1 MNNSERGTTSKW
13 GFNSKWGPVG
23 VGVATGFLSGLFG
36 VGGGILMVPCLVL
49 LLGMEQRRAHGTSL
63 GAMVLIS
70 ASALGGFLLEG
81 SVAWAPGLL
90 IFAGSAVGV
99 TVGTSLLNHLP
110 IRSLRIGFAL
120 LLLVTAVRFL
130 AAAPDSDGH
139 SDITGALAVAY
150 VACGLATG
158 LLSGTMGVG
167 GGVIM
172 IPVMILL
179 FGFVDPTAKG
189 TSLLVILPT
198 SIIGTLRNRRSGNI
212 DPNTALAVGAS
223 GVASAFVGALGASAL
238 SPRLSGILFAILLI
252 ASAAQMLR
260 HANDPPPPSEAV

>member
-1 MNNSERGTTSKW
+1 MS
-13 GFNSKWGPVG
+13 NSKWGPVG
-23 VGVATGFLSGLFG
+23 VGLATGFLSGLFG
-36 VGGGILMVPCLVL
+36 VGGGILMVPCMVL

-81 SVAWAPGLL
+81 SVAWLPGLL
-90 IFAGSAVGV
+90 IFAGASVGV
-99 TVGTSLLNHLP
+99 TIGTSLLDKVP

-120 LLLVTAVRFL
+120 LLLAAAARFL
-130 AAAPDSDGH
+130 AFAPDTDGH
-139 SDITGALAVAY
+139 SDITFALAVAY

-172 IPVMILL
+172 IPALILL

-198 SIIGTLRNRRSGNI
+198 SIVGTLRNRRSGNI
-212 DPNTALAVGAS
+212 DPKSALVVGAS
-223 GVASAFVGALGASAL
+223 GVASAFAGALGASEL
-238 SPRLSGILFAILLI
+238 SPRLSGILFAVLLI
-252 ASAAQMLR
+252 VSAVQMLR
-260 HANDPPPPSEAV
+260 HANDPSPPSEAV

>member
-1 MNNSERGTTSKW
+1 MNNSKW
-13 GFNSKWGPVG
+13 GRGGHLMSNSKWGPVG
-23 VGVATGFLSGLFG
+23 VGVATGFLSGIFG

-81 SVAWAPGLL
+81 SVAWLPGLL
-90 IFAGSAVGV
+90 IFAGSSVGV
-99 TVGTSLLNHLP
+99 TVGTSLLDRVP
-110 IRSLRIGFAL
+110 IRLLRIGFAL
-120 LLLVTAVRFL
+120 LLLATAIRFL
-130 AAAPDSDGH
+130 AAAPDTDGH
-139 SDITGALAVAY
+139 SDISVGLALAY

-179 FGFVDPTAKG
+179 FGFVDATAKG

-198 SIIGTLRNRRSGNI
+198 SVIGTVRNRRSGNI
-212 DPNTALAVGAS
+212 DPKAALAVGLS
-223 GVASAFVGALGASAL
+223 GVASAFVGALGASEL
-238 SPRLSGILFAILLI
+238 SPRLSANLFAILLI
-252 ASAAQMLR
+252 VSAVQMLR
-260 HANDPPPPSEAV
+260 HANDPPPPVEAV

>member
-1 MNNSERGTTSKW
+1 MNNSRW
-13 GFNSKWGPVG
+13 GVNSKWGPVG

-90 IFAGSAVGV
+90 IFAGSSVGV

-130 AAAPDSDGH
+130 AAAPDADGH
-139 SDITGALAVAY
+139 SDTSVALAVAY

-172 IPVMILL
+172 IPAMILL
-179 FGFVDPTAKG
+179 FGFLDATAKG

-198 SIIGTLRNRRSGNI
+198 SVIGTLRNRRSGNI
-212 DPNTALAVGAS
+212 DPNTAVAVGAS

-238 SPRLSGILFAILLI
+238 SPRLSGILFAILLM
-252 ASAAQMLR
+252 ASAVQMLR
-260 HANDPPPPSEAV
+260 HTNDPPPPSESV

>member
-1 MNNSERGTTSKW
+1 MNDSNWGISSKW
-13 GFNSKWGPVG
+13 GQVG
-23 VGVATGFLSGLFG
+23 VGVATGFMSGLFG

-90 IFAGSAVGV
+90 IFAGSSVGV
-99 TVGTSLLNHLP
+99 TAGTSLLNHLP

-130 AAAPDSDGH
+130 AAAPDTDGH
-139 SDITGALAVAY
+139 SEITVALAVAY

-172 IPVMILL
+172 IPAMILL
-179 FGFVDPTAKG
+179 FGFLDATAKG

-212 DPNTALAVGAS
+212 EPKAALAVGAS

-238 SPRLSGILFAILLI
+238 SPRLSGILFAILLM
-252 ASAAQMLR
+252 ASAVQMLR
-260 HANDPPPPSEAV
+260 HANDPPPPSESV

>member
-1 MNNSERGTTSKW
+1 MNKSKW
-13 GFNSKWGPVG
+13 GINSKWGPVG

-81 SVAWAPGLL
+81 SVAWLPGLL
-90 IFAGSAVGV
+90 IFAGSSVGV
-99 TVGTSLLNHLP
+99 TAGTSLLNEVP

-120 LLLVTAVRFL
+120 LLLATAARFL
-130 AAAPDSDGH
+130 AFAPDTDGH
-139 SDITGALAVAY
+139 GDITVALAFAY

-172 IPVMILL
+172 IPALILL

-198 SIIGTLRNRRSGNI
+198 AVVGTLRNRHSGNI
-212 DPNTALAVGAS
+212 DPKSALVVGAS
-223 GVASAFVGALGASAL
+223 GVATAFVGALGASAL
-238 SPRLSGILFAILLI
+238 SPRLSGALFAILLI
-252 ASAAQMLR
+252 VSAVQMLR

>member
-1 MNNSERGTTSKW
+1 MTRPR
-13 GFNSKWGPVG
+13 WGPVG

-90 IFAGSAVGV
+90 IFAGSSVGV
-99 TVGTSLLNHLP
+99 TVGTTLLNRTSVPL
-110 IRSLRIGFAL
+110 LRTGFAL
-120 LLLVTAVRFL
+120 LLLITAARFL

-139 SDITGALAVAY
+139 SDITAALAIAY
-150 VACGLATG
+150 VGCGLVTG

-172 IPVMILL
+172 IPAMILL
-179 FGFVDPTAKG
+179 FGFVDVTAKG

-198 SIIGTLRNRRSGNI
+198 SIIGTVRNHRSGNLH
-212 DPNTALAVGAS
+212 PKRALAVGAS
-223 GVASAFVGALGASAL
+223 GVASAFVGALGASEL
-238 SPRLSGILFAILLI
+238 SPRFSASLFAILLI
-252 ASAAQMLR
+252 ASAVQMLR
-260 HANDPPPPSEAV
+260 HVNDAPPPEEAV

>member
-1 MNNSERGTTSKW
+1 MNNSP
-13 GFNSKWGPVG
+13 WGPVG

-81 SVAWAPGLL
+81 SVAWLPGLL
-90 IFAGSAVGV
+90 IFAGASLGV
-99 TVGTSLLNHLP
+99 TVGTSLLDHLP
-110 IRSLRIGFAL
+110 TRSLRVGFAL
-120 LLLVTAVRFL
+120 LLLATAARL
-130 AAAPDSDGH
+130 MAAVPDTDGH
-139 SDITGALAVAY
+139 SDITVGLIFAY
-150 VACGLATG
+150 VACGLLTG

-172 IPVMILL
+172 IPAMILL
-179 FGFVDPTAKG
+179 FGFVDATAKG

-198 SIIGTLRNRRSGNI
+198 SIIGTLRNRRTGNI
-212 DPNTALAVGAS
+212 DPKAVLIVGVS
-223 GVASAFVGALGASAL
+223 GVASAFIGALGASEL
-238 SPRLSGILFAILLI
+238 SPRLSAYLFAILLVV
-252 ASAAQMLR
+252 SAVQMLR
-260 HANDPPPPSEAV
+260 HANDPAPSAEAV

>member
-1 MNNSERGTTSKW
+1 MNKSKW
-13 GFNSKWGPVG
+13 GRGGHLMNNPKWGPIG

-90 IFAGSAVGV
+90 IFAGSSVGV
-99 TVGTSLLNHLP
+99 TFGTSLLDRVP
-110 IRSLRIGFAL
+110 IRSLRVGFAL
-120 LLLVTAVRFL
+120 LLLATAARFL
-130 AAAPDSDGH
+130 AIAPDTDGH
-139 SDITGALAVAY
+139 SDITVALAFAY

-172 IPVMILL
+172 IPALILL

-198 SIIGTLRNRRSGNI
+198 SIVGTLRNRRSGNI
-212 DPNTALAVGAS
+212 DPKSALTVGTS

-252 ASAAQMLR
+252 VSAVQMLR
-260 HANDPPPPSEAV
+260 HANDPSPPSEAI

>member
-1 MNNSERGTTSKW
+1 NWGISSKW
-13 GFNSKWGPVG
+13 GQVG
-23 VGVATGFLSGLFG
+23 VGVATGFMSGLFG

-90 IFAGSAVGV
+90 IFAGSSVGV
-99 TVGTSLLNHLP
+99 TAGTSLLNHLP

-130 AAAPDSDGH
+130 AAAPDTDGH
-139 SDITGALAVAY
+139 SEITAALAVAY

-172 IPVMILL
+172 IPAMILL
-179 FGFVDPTAKG
+179 FGFLDATAKG

-212 DPNTALAVGAS
+212 EPKAALAVGAS

-238 SPRLSGILFAILLI
+238 SPRLSGILFAILLM
-252 ASAAQMLR
+252 ASAVQMLR
-260 HANDPPPPSEAV
+260 HANDPPPPSESV

>member
-1 MNNSERGTTSKW
+1 MNNSKRGI
-13 GFNSKWGPVG
+13 NSKWGPVG

-81 SVAWAPGLL
+81 SVAWLPGLL
-90 IFAGSAVGV
+90 IFAGSSVGV
-99 TVGTSLLNHLP
+99 TAGTWLLNHLP
-110 IRSLRIGFAL
+110 IRLLRISFAL
-120 LLLVTAVRFL
+120 LLLVTAVEFL
-130 AAAPDSDGH
+130 VAAPHTDGH
-139 SDITGALAVAY
+139 SDVTVALAFAY
-150 VACGLATG
+150 FACGLFTG

-172 IPVMILL
+172 IPAMILL

-198 SIIGTLRNRRSGNI
+198 AIIGTLRNRRSGNI
-212 DPNTALAVGAS
+212 DPKSALVVGSS

-238 SPRLSGILFAILLI
+238 SPRLSGVLFAILLI
-252 ASAAQMLR
+252 VSAVQMLR
-260 HANDPPPPSEAV
+260 HANDPTPPSEAV

>member
-1 MNNSERGTTSKW
+1 MTYSKW
-13 GFNSKWGPVG
+13 GIESNKGNHSKWGPVA

-81 SVAWAPGLL
+81 SVAWLPGLL
-90 IFAGSAVGV
+90 IFAGSSVGV
-99 TVGTSLLNHLP
+99 TIGTSLLDRVP
-110 IRSLRIGFAL
+110 IRSLRVGFAL
-120 LLLVTAVRFL
+120 LLLATAARFL
-130 AAAPDSDGH
+130 AFASDTDGH
-139 SDITGALAVAY
+139 GDITVALIFAY
-150 VACGLATG
+150 VACGLVTG

-172 IPVMILL
+172 IPAMILL

-198 SIIGTLRNRRSGNI
+198 SIIGSLRNRRSGNI
-212 DPNTALAVGAS
+212 DLKSALSVGVS
-223 GVASAFVGALGASAL
+223 GIASAFVGALGASAL
-238 SPRLSGILFAILLI
+238 NPRLSGVLFAVLLI
-252 ASAAQMLR
+252 ASAVQMLR
-260 HANDPPPPSEAV
+260 HANDPPPPREPV

>member
-1 MNNSERGTTSKW
+1 MNNSR
-13 GFNSKWGPVG
+13 WGPVG

-120 LLLVTAVRFL
+120 LLLVTAARFL
-130 AAAPDSDGH
+130 AAAPDTDGH
-139 SDITGALAVAY
+139 SDITVALAFAY

-172 IPVMILL
+172 IPAMILL
-179 FGFVDPTAKG
+179 FGFLDATAKG

-212 DPNTALAVGAS
+212 DPNTALAVGGS

-260 HANDPPPPSEAV
+260 HANDPSPPSEAV

>member
-1 MNNSERGTTSKW
+1 MNNSNWGISSKW
-13 GFNSKWGPVG
+13 GQVG

-90 IFAGSAVGV
+90 IFAGSSVGV

-130 AAAPDSDGH
+130 AAAPDTDGH
-139 SDITGALAVAY
+139 SEITAALAVAY

-172 IPVMILL
+172 IPAMILL
-179 FGFVDPTAKG
+179 FGFLDATAKG

-198 SIIGTLRNRRSGNI
+198 AIIGTLRNRRSGNI
-212 DPNTALAVGAS
+212 EPKAALAVGVS
-223 GVASAFVGALGASAL
+223 GVATAFVGALGASAL
-238 SPRLSGILFAILLI
+238 SPRLSGILFAVLLM
-252 ASAAQMLR
+252 ASAVQMLR
-260 HANDPPPPSEAV
+260 HANDPPPPSQSV

>member
-1 MNNSERGTTSKW
+1 MTGSRV
-13 GFNSKWGPVG
+13 GPVT

-70 ASALGGFLLEG
+70 ASALGGFLLDG
-81 SVAWAPGLL
+81 SVAWLPGLL
-90 IFAGSAVGV
+90 IFAGSSVGV
-99 TVGTSLLNHLP
+99 TVGTSLLNRVP

-120 LLLVTAVRFL
+120 LLLATAARFL
-130 AAAPDSDGH
+130 AVAPDTDGH
-139 SDITGALAVAY
+139 SDITVGLAIGY
-150 VACGLATG
+150 IACGLVTG

-172 IPVMILL
+172 IPAMILL
-179 FGFVDPTAKG
+179 FGFVDAVAKG

-198 SIIGTLRNRRSGNI
+198 SIVGTLRNRSSGNI
-212 DPNTALAVGAS
+212 DPKAALVVGVS
-223 GVASAFVGALGASAL
+223 GVASAFVGALGASEL
-238 SPRLSGILFAILLI
+238 SPRLSANLFAILLI
-252 ASAAQMLR
+252 VSAVQMLR
-260 HANDPPPPSEAV
+260 HANDPPPPVEAV

>member
-1 MNNSERGTTSKW
+1 MNNSNWR
-13 GFNSKWGPVG
+13 PVG
-23 VGVATGFLSGLFG
+23 VGVATGFLAGLFG

-90 IFAGSAVGV
+90 IFAGSSVGV
-99 TVGTSLLNHLP
+99 TAGTSLLNHLP

-120 LLLVTAVRFL
+120 LLLVTAARFL
-130 AAAPDSDGH
+130 AAAPDTGGH
-139 SDITGALAVAY
+139 SSITVALALAY
-150 VACGLATG
+150 VACGLGTG
-158 LLSGTMGVG
+158 LLSGVMGVG

-172 IPVMILL
+172 IPAMILL
-179 FGFVDPTAKG
+179 FGFLDAVAKG

-198 SIIGTLRNRRSGNI
+198 SIIGTLQNRRSGNI
-212 DPNTALAVGAS
+212 DPNTAVAVGVS

-260 HANDPPPPSEAV
+260 HANDPPPSGEAV

>member
-1 MNNSERGTTSKW
+1 MTNT
-13 GFNSKWGPVG
+13 KWGPVG

-49 LLGMEQRRAHGTSL
+49 LLGIEQRRAHGTSL

-70 ASALGGFLLEG
+70 ASALGGFLLDG

-90 IFAGSAVGV
+90 IFAGSSVGV
-99 TVGTSLLNHLP
+99 TVGTSLLDHLP
-110 IRSLRIGFAL
+110 VRSLRIGFAL

-130 AAAPDSDGH
+130 ATAPETDGR
-139 SDITGALAVAY
+139 SDITAALAVAY

-158 LLSGTMGVG
+158 LLSGAMGVG

-172 IPVMILL
+172 IPAMILL
-179 FGFVDPTAKG
+179 FGFLDPTAKG

-212 DPNTALAVGAS
+212 EPRAALAVGAS
-223 GVASAFVGALGASAL
+223 GVVTAFVGALGASAL
-238 SPRLSGILFAILLI
+238 SARLSGILFAILLM
-252 ASAAQMLR
+252 ASAVQMLR
-260 HANDPPPPSEAV
+260 HANDPPPLSGSE

>member
-1 MNNSERGTTSKW
+1 MTRSRSGAVW
-13 GFNSKWGPVG
+13 

-81 SVAWAPGLL
+81 SVAWLPGLL
-90 IFAGSAVGV
+90 IFAGSSVGV
-99 TVGTSLLNHLP
+99 TVGTSLLDHVP
-110 IRSLRIGFAL
+110 IRSLRVGFSL
-120 LLLVTAVRFL
+120 LLLATAARFL
-130 AAAPDSDGH
+130 AVAPDTDGH
-139 SDITGALAVAY
+139 NDISVGLAFAY
-150 VACGLATG
+150 VACGLFTG

-172 IPVMILL
+172 IPAMILL
-179 FGFVDPTAKG
+179 FGFVDATAKG

-198 SIIGTLRNRRSGNI
+198 SIIGTARNRSSGNI
-212 DPNTALAVGAS
+212 DPKVALVVGVA
-223 GVASAFVGALGASAL
+223 GVASAFVGALGASEL
-238 SPRLSGILFAILLI
+238 SPRLSGILFALLLI
-252 ASAAQMLR
+252 ASAVQMLR
-260 HANDPPPPSEAV
+260 HANDPPPPVEAV